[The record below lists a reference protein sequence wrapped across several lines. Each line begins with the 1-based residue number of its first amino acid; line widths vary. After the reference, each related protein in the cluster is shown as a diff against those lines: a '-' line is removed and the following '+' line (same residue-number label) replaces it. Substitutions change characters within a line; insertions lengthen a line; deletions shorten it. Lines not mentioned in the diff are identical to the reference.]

1 MSQIS
6 AEQPGAKNSAIV
18 SGAPQPATAVAVPSD
33 EMVRRRNKWA
43 EFFGRLFRERPMGA
57 FGAVICVLLLLTGI
71 FADVIAPQGYNAI
84 SPLERLKP
92 PSWEHW
98 FGTDQLGRDVFAR
111 IVHGAQLSIIV
122 AFAAT
127 TLSIVISAVIGIV
140 SGYFGGRLDM
150 ITQRFVDGW
159 MCFPSLIILIV
170 AVAVLGPGTWQIIL
184 ILGLLFGIA
193 GSRIVRGAVLSAKE
207 NVYVHAAQSIGAST
221 MRILVRHILPNVMP
235 PIIVLYTTRLAAVI
249 LSEAGLSFLGLGI
262 PPPAPSWGGMLSL
275 DGRSY
280 MFQAP
285 WLAIVP
291 GIALTVAVFGIN
303 MFGDALRDLLDP
315 RMRGG
320 GGRYLGLVR
329 KKGG

>member
-6 AEQPGAKNSAIV
+6 AEPGGAKPRVVVAGAGDAAAV
-18 SGAPQPATAVAVPSD
+18 SQIPAAGGPA
-33 EMVRRRNKWA
+33 RGRWA
-43 EFFGRLFRERPMGA
+43 EFLGRLLRERPIGA
-57 FGAVICVLLLLTGI
+57 FGALLCVILLLTGV
-71 FADVIAPQGYNAI
+71 FADVIAPEGYNAI
-84 SPLERLKP
+84 SPLDRLKP
-92 PSWEHW
+92 PSAEHW
-98 FGTDQLGRDVFAR
+98 FGTDQLGRDLFAR
-111 IVHGAQLSIIV
+111 IVHGAQLSVIV

-127 TLSIVISAVIGIV
+127 TLSIVISGVIGIV

-150 ITQRFVDGW
+150 VIQRFVDGW
-159 MCFPSLIILIV
+159 MCFPGLIILIV
-170 AVAVLGPGTWQIIL
+170 AVSVLGPGTWQVIL

-193 GSRIVRGAVLSAKE
+193 GSRIVRGAVLSVKE
-207 NVYVHAAQSIGAST
+207 NVYVHAARSIGAST
-221 MRILVRHILPNVMP
+221 WRVLVKHVLPNVMAP
-235 PIIVLYTTRLAAVI
+235 MIVLYTTRLAAVI
-249 LSEAGLSFLGLGI
+249 LAEASLSFLGLGI

-291 GIALTVAVFGIN
+291 GIALTLAVFGIN

-329 KKGG
+329 KQNG